1 MRFYWPLPDWF
12 ICAVVA
18 VLLVAL
24 WMACLSR
31 YGY

>member
-1 MRFYWPLPDWF
+1 MRFYWPLPTWF
-12 ICAVVA
+12 LAACIA

-24 WMACLSR
+24 FMACLSR